1 MQRCAFSVDV
11 HWRIAF
17 ECNVK
22 LLPARRARACADR
35 AAGEGASF
43 CYDV

>member
-22 LLPARRARACADR
+22 SLPARRARACADR

-43 CYDV
+43 CCDV

>member
-1 MQRCAFSVDV
+1 MQCCALSVYV
-11 HWRIAF
+11 HLRIAF

-43 CYDV
+43 CCDV